1 MELIDALRRE
11 WRPNPWLT
19 LSLSLTA
26 SLSTLLIVASVGAA
40 AESAAQGQVS
50 FKAAMLFLVALATG
64 AMAQRKLMGALA
76 EEAEFMV
83 HRMRTR
89 LFSIMSRTDPTLIS
103 SSARG
108 QLFIAITQQ
117 TQVLSRHLSTMI
129 VGAQQGVLVILISL
143 YMAFLSLAAFALI
156 AFISALIVFI
166 HVVRMRQIGSG
177 DTAAES
183 EEAELYGLLEEVLL
197 SQRELRLSQAHSDQL
212 RESLAQASA
221 RTQATKVKNKAAWA
235 REAALLQAAF
245 YLLVGVVIFAVP
257 LFSQQFHSVAFPGTM
272 AALFMIGPV
281 GSMASALAVAGD
293 AQRVLRLLKELE
305 FQLSAG
311 AAPTD
316 EPTLPEEVRR
326 FPDGIHS
333 LELCDLAYTYPS
345 TLGEPGFR
353 VGPLSASFRA
363 GEVNFITGGNG
374 SGKTTM
380 VQLLTGLLIPTAGL
394 IRVNGQSLDS
404 SSMQAWRDCISA
416 VFSDGHLFSRLYGV
430 SDQALAQAP
439 AWLERLG
446 LSSVV
451 RIENGAFSTVSLS
464 SGQRKRL
471 ALLASLL
478 EDKPVLVL
486 DEWAAD
492 QDPHWRRV
500 FYEELLPELRAQDRL
515 VICITHDESWFGV
528 ADQRLHMSEGR
539 FRK

>member
-1 MELIDALRRE
+1 
-11 WRPNPWLT
+11 
-19 LSLSLTA
+19 
-26 SLSTLLIVASVGAA
+26 
-40 AESAAQGQVS
+40 
-50 FKAAMLFLVALATG
+50 
-64 AMAQRKLMGALA
+64 
-76 EEAEFMV
+76 
-83 HRMRTR
+83 
-89 LFSIMSRTDPTLIS
+89 
-103 SSARG
+103 
-108 QLFIAITQQ
+108 
-117 TQVLSRHLSTMI
+117 
-129 VGAQQGVLVILISL
+129 
-143 YMAFLSLAAFALI
+143 
-156 AFISALIVFI
+156 
-166 HVVRMRQIGSG
+166 
-177 DTAAES
+177 
-183 EEAELYGLLEEVLL
+183 
-197 SQRELRLSQAHSDQL
+197 
-212 RESLAQASA
+212 
-221 RTQATKVKNKAAWA
+221 
-235 REAALLQAAF
+235 
-245 YLLVGVVIFAVP
+245 
-257 LFSQQFHSVAFPGTM
+257 
-272 AALFMIGPV
+272 
-281 GSMASALAVAGD
+281 
-293 AQRVLRLLKELE
+293 
-305 FQLSAG
+305 
-311 AAPTD
+311 
-316 EPTLPEEVRR
+316 
-326 FPDGIHS
+326 
-333 LELCDLAYTYPS
+333 
-345 TLGEPGFR
+345 
-353 VGPLSASFRA
+353 
-363 GEVNFITGGNG
+363 
-374 SGKTTM
+374 M